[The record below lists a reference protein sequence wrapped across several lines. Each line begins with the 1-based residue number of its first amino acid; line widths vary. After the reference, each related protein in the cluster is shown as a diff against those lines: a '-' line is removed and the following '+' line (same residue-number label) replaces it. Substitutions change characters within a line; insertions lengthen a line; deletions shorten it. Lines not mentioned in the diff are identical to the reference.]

1 MPKEHKKS
9 GAERVREYRKRLRED
24 PEKYEEYLK
33 KERERNKKWKEEGKV
48 KSISDLSDREQ
59 RKVRRSWWKRQQHH
73 RVLVKSQREMERLC
87 TASTPPPTPSATP
100 SAMSSPTP
108 PHLPHTAGETV
119 TPRTSSETNKRRSVM
134 RVHRKIRTLE
144 LKIKELER
152 KKEKYRKWCHRLCV
166 RPEKSKCSPR
176 TKTQKE
182 VRKHRVPAHIRIYHI
197 ISAYHGSSIVND
209 LIYWL

>member
-1 MPKEHKKS
+1 
-9 GAERVREYRKRLRED
+9 
-24 PEKYEEYLK
+24 
-33 KERERNKKWKEEGKV
+33 
-48 KSISDLSDREQ
+48 
-59 RKVRRSWWKRQQHH
+59 
-73 RVLVKSQREMERLC
+73 MERLC

-108 PHLPHTAGETV
+108 PHLPHTSSETV
-119 TPRTSSETNKRRSVM
+119 TPCTSSETNKRRSVM

-209 LIYWL
+209 LILLIINICVCKIHIVRQVMS